1 MNEGLS
7 NLMLDECGN
16 RSDCNNNDN
25 NDQADASDVDL
36 NEDQIYNELVD
47 YGITVDIEVH
57 SGYCYTHS
65 LPNSSTDIQ
74 QTQHAHNHRTPLEID
89 VSLTCMQ
96 DREPSIQ
103 KHAYLAATTSK
114 AELIVAG
121 CKFCSINQINT
132 IINPCMHA
140 CLCVD
145 CAKNYAGLCPLCFAL
160 IKHID
165 NMFLNYDEVDIECNP
180 KRRKNEF
187 SGPM

>member
-1 MNEGLS
+1 MDEVLS
-7 NLMLDECGN
+7 NLTLDECGN
-16 RSDCNNNDN
+16 QYNQC
-25 NDQADASDVDL
+25 DQADASDIDL

-57 SGYCYTHS
+57 SGYGYSHTHS
-65 LPNSSTDIQ
+65 LEQYTTLEQQ
-74 QTQHAHNHRTPLEID
+74 QTQHYNHNHNHHIPLEID
-89 VSLTCMQ
+89 VSLICMQ

-103 KHAYLAATTSK
+103 KHAYLAAATSK
-114 AELIVAG
+114 AELIVAR
-121 CKFCSINQINT
+121 CKFCNVNQINT

-165 NMFLNYDEVDIECNP
+165 NMFLSYDEVDIECTP
-180 KRRKNEF
+180 KRRKK
-187 SGPM
+187 